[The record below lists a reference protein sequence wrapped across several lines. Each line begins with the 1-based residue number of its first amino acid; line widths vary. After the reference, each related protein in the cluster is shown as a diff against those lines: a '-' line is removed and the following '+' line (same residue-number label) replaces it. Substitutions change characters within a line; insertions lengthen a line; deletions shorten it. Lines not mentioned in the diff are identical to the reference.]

1 MPLTNLIDTLGLKK
15 LFQKAEAGDAEAK
28 RAIQAFNE
36 SPELSGA
43 AFASPGKP
51 DLDVPLVQQLPS
63 DLPAAR
69 TSPGLSSLAQVS
81 KRPEDFAAAGV
92 GGAFEQGPKRN
103 WGGIFDKIAV
113 GAEGLA
119 NAFTNSRQGYDVA
132 GGARQRLQTEQM
144 AQLQRRHQMWDTA
157 FSASQQLPAEVLQD
171 PQFSSLAQAK
181 ASLDKDMMDGKVD
194 NEKNVSLFLTELAR
208 FKPELDTL
216 SAQSRAKTQVAG
228 EGMLQKEREK
238 AGLALPMEQQSY
250 NFEGSP
256 VTRSEYLKLSSDR
269 KQRAEERKFRLAQ
282 LEETIRGRK
291 DVAGI
296 NAQIRQDALR
306 GQEDARTLGGVRHL
320 VDSAASQY
328 AEPDP
333 NDPMGKPRVTAGSM
347 VKAVM
352 DNETAIINAAKN
364 MGIQIEEPDVTRG
377 TTDYKVNGKT
387 FPADEL
393 PDLLMYLYQ
402 VINSQ

>member
-43 AFASPGKP
+43 AFASPAQP
-51 DLDVPLVQQLPS
+51 ELDVPLVQQLPS

-69 TSPGLSSLAQVS
+69 TSPGLSSLVQMR

-103 WGGIFDKIAV
+103 WGGIFDRIAV

-132 GGARQRLQTEQM
+132 GGARQRLQSEQM

-216 SAQSRAKTQVAG
+216 SARSRAKTQVAG

-238 AGLALPMEQQSY
+238 AGLAEPMVEGNLMGNVFKAPASFWAQTEQG
-250 NFEGSP
+250 F
-256 VTRSEYLKLSSDR
+256 LKEAQADQER
-269 KQRAEERKFRLAQ
+269 KEERKFRLRQ

-291 DVAGI
+291 EVAGI
-296 NAQIRQDALR
+296 QAGARVDAAEAAEKGRLISRLLGISKTAMGAKDPTTQEPVGEMGLLEHEGALVGAAEKLGIPFNRSVYAALSPEERAQAL
-306 GQEDARTLGGVRHL
+306 QYLL
-320 VDSAASQY
+320 SQI
-328 AEPDP
+328 
-333 NDPMGKPRVTAGSM
+333 T
-347 VKAVM
+347 
-352 DNETAIINAAKN
+352 
-364 MGIQIEEPDVTRG
+364 IE
-377 TTDYKVNGKT
+377 
-387 FPADEL
+387 
-393 PDLLMYLYQ
+393 
-402 VINSQ
+402 